1 MNLVSFALRRPISV
15 LTMVVAVALVG
26 FLALDRMSRDI
37 FPDLGV
43 PVLYVAQPYGGMDP
57 AQMEGFIVNY
67 YEYHFL
73 YITGIEHV
81 ESKSIQ
87 GVGLIKLQF
96 HPGTN
101 MAQATAETVAYV
113 DRARAFMPTGTVPPF
128 VMRFDG
134 GSVPVGDLVFS
145 SKTKTVA
152 ELQDAALFRVRPLF
166 ATLPGVSAPPP
177 FGSSQRTILVRL
189 DPGKLRSYNMSP
201 DEVVRALAAGNTVSP
216 SGNVRI
222 GDLWPTVPVNSVV
235 GDIKGL
241 NNIPIRS
248 QGTQTIFIRDVGS
261 VEDGADIQT
270 GYALVDGRRTV
281 YIPVTKRADAST
293 LAVVQAVKDDLPRFQ
308 SVLPDDIEV
317 SYQFDQSPY
326 VTRAIRG
333 LFFEGALG
341 AVLTGLMVL
350 LFLRDWR
357 STLVVVL
364 NIPLAILASVTAL
377 WVSGQT
383 INIMTLGGLALA
395 VGILV
400 DEATVTI
407 ENIHTHLA
415 DGQSL
420 ARAASKATA
429 ETTLPRFVAM
439 LCILAV
445 FIPAFFMTGAAHN
458 LFVPLALAVGFSM
471 VASYLL
477 SSTFVPILSVWVL
490 HTVTTHGQPRD
501 TFFDLLRRRYERL
514 AQFVVQRRRIVV
526 FFYLVIS
533 GAIIL
538 LVGHGLGTEI
548 FPLVDTGQFQL
559 HLRAPTGTRIE
570 RTEQIA
576 LQTLDAIKRE
586 VGPDNLE
593 VSLGY
598 VGTQP
603 PNYPI
608 NTIYLWS
615 SGPEEAVLQVQLK
628 RGSGIRIEDLKE
640 RLRQKLPQ
648 ELPGVRFSFEPSD
661 IVSQVMSFGAQTPIE
676 VAVSGTKIADSRRY
690 AEKLRSVLA
699 QVPTLRDLAF
709 EQELDY
715 PTVKVA
721 VDRER
726 AGVLGVT
733 AQDIGKS
740 VVAGT
745 SSSRYTS
752 ANYWADPKTGIG
764 YQVQVEIPE
773 QRMDSLDEVAN
784 LPIVRRSGGQID
796 LRNVAG
802 VTDSTALGEYD
813 RYNMQRMLTLSANIT
828 GEDLGRAAARV
839 QQAIKDTGKPPD
851 RVNVTVRG
859 QVEPMGEM
867 FGGLRL
873 GLLMAVG
880 VILLLLTANFQS
892 FRLSLAVGL
901 TIPAVIAGVVLML
914 WLTHTTLNIQSFMG
928 AIMAIGV
935 AVANA
940 ILLVTFAERRRVES
954 REPWEAAIEGPRSR
968 LRPIL
973 MTSFAILAGMV
984 PMALGLGEGGEQS
997 APLGRAVIGGLLGAT
1012 CATLIILPTILAT
1025 LQSRHAPVSA
1035 SLDPDDPQSRY
1046 FEHLGSVSDR
1056 GDGR

>member
-1 MNLVSFALRRPISV
+1 MNLVSFALRRPISL
-15 LTMVVAVALVG
+15 LTMVIAVALVG
-26 FLALDRMSRDI
+26 FLAIERMSRDI

-96 HPGTN
+96 HPGTD

-145 SKTKTVA
+145 STTKTVA
-152 ELQDAALFRVRPLF
+152 ELQDAALFKVRPLF

-189 DPGKLRSYNMSP
+189 DPDKLRSYNMSP
-201 DEVVRALAAGNTVSP
+201 EEVVQALGAGNTVSP

-222 GDLWPTVPVNSVV
+222 GDLWPMVPVNSTV
-235 GDIKGL
+235 GDFKGL
-241 NNIPIRS
+241 NNIPVRS

-293 LAVVQAVKDDLPRFQ
+293 LAVVQAVKANLPRFQ
-308 SVLPDDIEV
+308 SVLPDDIKV
-317 SYQFDQSPY
+317 SYEFDQSPY
-326 VTRAIRG
+326 VTGAIRG

-341 AVLTGLMVL
+341 VVLTGLMVL

-357 STLVVVL
+357 SSLVVVL
-364 NIPLAILASVTAL
+364 NIPLAILASATAL

-407 ENIHTHLA
+407 ENIHTRLA
-415 DGQSL
+415 DGRSL
-420 ARAASKATA
+420 ARAASEATV

-471 VASYLL
+471 VGSYLL
-477 SSTFVPILSVWVL
+477 SSTFVPVLSVWML
-490 HTVTTHGQPRD
+490 RNPDTHHEPQE
-501 TFFDLLRRRYERL
+501 TFFDRLRVRYDRF
-514 AQFVVQRRRIVV
+514 ARAVMKRRRIVV
-526 FFYLVIS
+526 LSYLIIS
-533 GAIIL
+533 GAIIF
-538 LVGHGLGTEI
+538 LVGG
-548 FPLVDTGQFQL
+548 
-559 HLRAPTGTRIE
+559 
-570 RTEQIA
+570 
-576 LQTLDAIKRE
+576 
-586 VGPDNLE
+586 
-593 VSLGY
+593 SLG
-598 VGTQP
+598 
-603 PNYPI
+603 
-608 NTIYLWS
+608 
-615 SGPEEAVLQVQLK
+615 
-628 RGSGIRIEDLKE
+628 IEDLKE
-640 RLRQKLPQ
+640 RLRRKLPQ

-661 IVSQVMSFGAQTPIE
+661 IVSRVMSFGAPTPIE
-676 VAVSGTKIADSRRY
+676 VAVSGPNLADSRQY
-690 AEKLRSVLA
+690 ADKLRAKLA
-699 QVPTLRDLAF
+699 QVPTLRDLGF

-715 PTVKVA
+715 PTVKVN

-733 AQDIGKS
+733 ADDVAKS

-752 ANYWADPKTGIG
+752 ANYWPDPKSGIG

-773 QRMDSLDEVAN
+773 HQMNSLEQVKN
-784 LPIVRRSGGQID
+784 LPIARRSGQQID

-802 VTDSTALGEYD
+802 VTEGTALGEYD
-813 RYNMQRMLTLSANIT
+813 RYNMQRMLTLSANIY

-839 QQAIKDTGKPPD
+839 QRAISDTGKPPD

-859 QVEPMGEM
+859 QVQPMAEM

-880 VILLLLTANFQS
+880 VILPVLAANFQS

-901 TIPAVIAGVVLML
+901 TIPAVIAGVVLMI
-914 WLTHTTLNIQSFMG
+914 WITRNTINIQSIMG
-928 AIMAIGV
+928 AIKAIGV

-940 ILLVTFAERRRVES
+940 ILLVTFAERSRVEGL
-954 REPWEAAIEGPRSR
+954 EPWEAAIEGARSR

-973 MTSFAILAGMV
+973 MTSFAMLAGMV
-984 PMALGLGEGGEQS
+984 PMALGLGEGGEQT

-1012 CATLIILPTILAT
+1012 CATLIILPAILAT
-1025 LQSRHAPVSA
+1025 LQSRHARVSA
-1035 SLDPDDPQSRY
+1035 SLDPDDPHSPY
-1046 FEHLGSVSDR
+1046 FESEPRLATVSDR
-1056 GDGR
+1056 GDGRAEHDARAAE